1 MRSFIGILTYRRLAA
16 LQAMMAGIEEHCPQ
30 YQCAIAEDCGQ
41 RDNTSDFLKTGRS
54 PLTVRRPD
62 LMATQYVDTGDP
74 TVTYLN
80 AQVFLG
86 DRNLGVA
93 GNSNRLIKLF
103 MESDCDHLCLCNDDL
118 LVKGDFVHAYAQA
131 HEDLGVGLFCF
142 CDFDKAS
149 PAISGK
155 PESYKWVTYPWRGY
169 KVKMLPRMTGI
180 MMSMTRAVI
189 EKIGYFD
196 TEFGKFGEEHCDFN
210 IRARLAGFIQ
220 MEKQDMNCLDIEH
233 GLLQHQDVPTSFY
246 GAPRQQADQ
255 LAAQVMSRATR
266 EYGYRHYYRPFRL
279 VYPPWSGGYLNSGI
293 STRQL
298 EQVGYHIVS
307 DLV

>member
-1 MRSFIGILTYRRLAA
+1 MKSFIGILTFRRLAA
-16 LQAMMAGIEEHCPQ
+16 LQAMMAGIEEHCSQ

-41 RDNTSDFLKTGRS
+41 RDSTSSFLKAGR
-54 PLTVRRPD
+54 TTEYAYRRD
-62 LMATQYVDTGDP
+62 LMATEYVDSGDP
-74 TVTYLN
+74 AAVYPN
-80 AQVFLG
+80 ARVLLG
-86 DRNLGVA
+86 ERNLGVA
-93 GNSNRLIKLF
+93 GNSNRLIKMF
-103 MESDCDHLCLCNDDL
+103 MDSGCDHLCLCNDDL
-118 LVKGDFVHAYAQA
+118 LVTGDFVRAYAQA
-131 HEDLGVGLFCF
+131 HDDLGVGLFCF

-149 PAISGK
+149 PAISGN

-233 GLLQHQDVPTSFY
+233 GLLQHQDVPTSFA
-246 GAPRQQADQ
+246 GVPRKQADLVASQ
-255 LAAQVMSRATR
+255 AMNRATR
-266 EYGYRHYYRPFRL
+266 EYSYRHYYRPFKL
-279 VYPPWSGGYLNSGI
+279 IYPPWSGGYMNAGS

-298 EQVGYHIVS
+298 EQVGYRILT